1 MARISAG
8 AKHSGKQLGRDR
20 LAAEPTG
27 QHQQHKERDAR
38 ARAQQLRRQS
48 KEKCASEPVQ
58 QTAQQQQE
66 GKPQQAQGRVG
77 ALAGPAIEAE
87 PPQGLH
93 EGKVVAEPPVGQQA
107 QAARG
112 RHAEHKQ
119 RSGATTAAESRVA
132 QAAGR
137 KAMLQSQGAAEKEQ
151 AAHAQQQQQ
160 QLPPS
165 MVLKGSLLQNRLS
178 GLTDAQSQQAPA
190 QAGTAEHLKAQDQAQ
205 KPVGLPAEP
214 ATAQH
219 QQLLPWA
226 SPTEQLQ
233 VQALAQLLSQNE
245 RQNSALQS
253 QWQAAESPAAWL
265 VARQPQ
271 GAEPGGL
278 WAPQQHQGLQPGT
291 QWAQQLGLANGHVQ
305 QPQLALHHQQQLLLL
320 AQLQAQ
326 LACGASG
333 GSFMSPVSAQGNQTA
348 LAAALAAVRS
358 QGRQTLPSV
367 VLAAPSQPL
376 AEPTAGALHAAQA
389 SPLAPGP
396 RLAEQGQCGMP
407 PQAPLAEPQPPHSK
421 ADAAASAAPAALG
434 SDNFDWATWMHPE
447 GLVGGIAGRI
457 KRQASRRQLQSQQEQ
472 AAPAADPDFTFP
484 TEESGPGR
492 QRRRPAAQHSVQR
505 SEQPPS
511 KGKRARSSGQQPLRQ
526 GKRRKAP
533 PWEKVSE
540 DVMAAA
546 GPGSAAEGQFL
557 PAAARSRRGA
567 VRGQQAQ
574 RPRRGA
580 KPSKG
585 WGRRQQQGSLSSH
598 EGSPAA
604 GSSSA
609 DPEIS
614 EAEGPHLP
622 SQALG
627 KSRLSNV
634 SAGVRASQQPAAR
647 LTRRASQEAVLN
659 E

>member
-8 AKHSGKQLGRDR
+8 AKHSGRQLGRDR

-119 RSGATTAAESRVA
+119 RSGATTAAELRVA

-245 RQNSALQS
+245 RLNSALQS

-367 VLAAPSQPL
+367 VLAAPSQ
-376 AEPTAGALHAAQA
+376 
-389 SPLAPGP
+389 
-396 RLAEQGQCGMP
+396 
-407 PQAPLAEPQPPHSK
+407 PLAEPQPPHSK

-557 PAAARSRRGA
+557 PAAARRRRGA

-574 RPRRGA
+574 RPRQGA